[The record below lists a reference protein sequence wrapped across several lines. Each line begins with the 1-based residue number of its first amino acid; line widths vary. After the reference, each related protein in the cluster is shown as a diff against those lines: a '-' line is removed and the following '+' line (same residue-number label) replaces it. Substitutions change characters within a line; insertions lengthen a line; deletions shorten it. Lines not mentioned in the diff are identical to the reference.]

1 MNLLTRIKEKRMKV
15 QFAAQP
21 LERSVLEAML
31 RYGAQITLPEPSGKL
46 EIGLLECVQ
55 GRKKGEAPYY
65 LQFFSDNSREGW
77 LNAGYAA
84 EQTAAYMKF
93 CGIGAVVLKEVPEY
107 LQQQKN
113 GLACVAVLAFGCKA
127 AGSKRGK
134 GTSFQETSCIRVEP
148 GEQWGEEVLGFVKRH
163 GMTGTEFTHMVFRG
177 GRIHFLLKASARKY
191 PQQAAVDAG
200 ILIAGIMAAA
210 EELWIDLEMV
220 KQKEITEAGYLLS
233 VCRKNERSE
242 EVSEQVTVEEA
253 EHQSGEHMIPSFG
266 CVPSEVSS
274 VYKEHM
280 GIAGK
285 EEPRIRYA

>member
-1 MNLLTRIKEKRMKV
+1 MKV

-31 RYGAQITLPEPSGKL
+31 RYGTQITLPEPSGKL
-46 EIGLLECVQ
+46 EIGLQESAQ

-84 EQTAAYMKF
+84 GQTAAYMKF
-93 CGIGAVVLKEVPEY
+93 CGIGAAVLKEVPEH
-107 LQQQKN
+107 LQKQKD
-113 GLACVAVLAFGCKA
+113 GLACAAVLAFGCKA

-134 GTSFQETSCIRVEP
+134 GFSSQETSCIRMEP

-163 GMTGTEFTHMVFRG
+163 GLTGTEFTHMVFRG
-177 GRIHFLLKASARKY
+177 GRIHFLLKASARKH

-220 KQKEITEAGYLLS
+220 KQREITEAGYLLS
-233 VCRKNERSE
+233 ICRRE
-242 EVSEQVTVEEA
+242 EHGDTVTEQVEVVEHRAEETVLPAFGSIPGEA
-253 EHQSGEHMIPSFG
+253 
-266 CVPSEVSS
+266 SS
-274 VYKEHM
+274 VYQEHM

-285 EEPRIRYA
+285 EEPRFRYA

>member
-1 MNLLTRIKEKRMKV
+1 MKV

-46 EIGLLECVQ
+46 EIGLHERVR
-55 GRKKGEAPYY
+55 GSRKGKAPYY

-84 EQTAAYMKF
+84 GQTAAYMKF
-93 CGIGAVVLKEVPEY
+93 CGLGAAVLKEIPEH
-107 LQQQKN
+107 LQKQKD
-113 GLACVAVLAFGCKA
+113 GLTCAAVLAFGCKA

-134 GTSFQETSCIRVEP
+134 GFSSQETSCIRMEP

-163 GMTGTEFTHMVFRG
+163 GLTGTEFTHMVFRG
-177 GRIHFLLKASARKY
+177 GRIHFLLKASARKH

-233 VCRKNERSE
+233 ICRKEEHRDAAAEPVEVLEHRAE
-242 EVSEQVTVEEA
+242 EVILPTFGSI
-253 EHQSGEHMIPSFG
+253 SGEA
-266 CVPSEVSS
+266 SS
-274 VYKEHM
+274 VYPEHM
-280 GIAGK
+280 GITGK
-285 EEPRIRYA
+285 EEPRILYA

>member
-1 MNLLTRIKEKRMKV
+1 MKV

-46 EIGLLECVQ
+46 EIGLLECAQ

-84 EQTAAYMKF
+84 GQTAAYMKF
-93 CGIGAVVLKEVPEY
+93 RGIGAAVLKEVPEY
-107 LQQQKN
+107 LQQKKGNDLQC
-113 GLACVAVLAFGCKA
+113 AAVLAFGYKETD
-127 AGSKRGK
+127 SKRGR
-134 GTSFQETSCIRVEP
+134 TVSFQETSCIRVER
-148 GEQWGEEVLGFVKRH
+148 GEQWGEEILDYVKAS
-163 GMTGTEFTHMVFRG
+163 GLAGTEYTHMAFRG
-177 GRIHFLLKASARKY
+177 GRIHFLLKASARKH
-191 PQQAAVDAG
+191 PRQAAVDAG
-200 ILIAGIMAAA
+200 VLIAGIMAAA

-233 VCRKNERSE
+233 VCRKNERRE
-242 EVSEQVTVEEA
+242 EIPEQVAVEEA
-253 EHQSGEHMIPSFG
+253 EHQAGEHMITAFG
-266 CVPSEVSS
+266 CVSGEGSS
-274 VYKEHM
+274 LYQEHM